1 MSSLPQGLN
10 AGRLRAW
17 AIWLVPAAAL
27 ALLIGWE
34 TDWGRQIVRVPAV
47 PPPGAPKPVAAEVL
61 PDYTI
66 EGGLPAHA
74 ETVQRT
80 LFNATRRPAPEL
92 AADSGPRQI
101 AHGKYQLMG
110 TTVTGEHNVA
120 FLKDLGGGKTR
131 VVRQGEEI
139 DGMKVSLVTA
149 DRVTFTAGDDSEEL
163 FLKVAPG
170 PKTTVAAA
178 PPPPGA
184 PAGAGAPPAAAA
196 AAAARA
202 ANAARAAQAVGATR
216 PPDGADAKGTRRA
229 ARAAAAAAAAQ
240 DQGATQ
246 GADMSAPGTQQQ
258 RGGGHRR

>member
-17 AIWLVPAAAL
+17 AVWLVPAVAL

-47 PPPGAPKPVAAEVL
+47 PPAGAPKPIAAEVL
-61 PDYTI
+61 PDFTI

-80 LFNATRRPAPEL
+80 LFNATRRPAPVL

-101 AHGKYQLMG
+101 AHGRYQLMG
-110 TTVTGEHNVA
+110 TTVAGESKVA

-131 VVRQGEEI
+131 AVREGEEI
-139 DGMKVSLVTA
+139 DGMKVAHVTP

-170 PKTTVAAA
+170 PKTTIAAA

-184 PAGAGAPPAAAA
+184 PAAAPAAAA
-196 AAAARA
+196 RGNA
-202 ANAARAAQAVGATR
+202 AARAAQAAAGLR
-216 PPDGADAKGTRRA
+216 PTDPGNDARAARRA
-229 ARAAAAAAAAQ
+229 ARAAAAGGQNPGAAQ
-240 DQGATQ
+240 GSDASGQGMQ
-246 GADMSAPGTQQQ
+246 QQQQ
-258 RGGGHRR
+258 RTRRERR

>member
-1 MSSLPQGLN
+1 MNG
-10 AGRLRAW
+10 GRLRAW
-17 AIWLVPAAAL
+17 AVWLVPAAAL

-47 PPPGAPKPVAAEVL
+47 PPPAAPKPVAAEVL

-110 TTVTGEHNVA
+110 TTVTGERNVA

-131 VVRQGEEI
+131 VVRQGDEI

-184 PAGAGAPPAAAA
+184 PAAAAGAPPAAAA

-202 ANAARAAQAVGATR
+202 AANAARAAQATGAR

-229 ARAAAAAAAAQ
+229 ARAAAAAAQ
-240 DQGATQ
+240 DPGATQ
-246 GADMSAPGTQQQ
+246 GGDMSAPGTQQQ